1 MIKKSAVITLAA
13 VAIIIA
19 GAALFYNQNQL
30 SPTII
35 ELTKVEVR
43 DVNGTQLSSIADFR
57 ENSIAGPQ
65 YVNITDY
72 RLSVTGLV
80 QRNLSYSYED
90 VLSRFQSYQKVVQ
103 LDCVE
108 GWSVK
113 LLWQGIQV
121 NDIIQEA
128 GVGKEA
134 KTIIFRAADG
144 YSTSF
149 PINYITNGTI
159 MLAYKMNNVTLP
171 PERGFPFQLVA
182 ESKWGYK
189 WIKWV
194 VQIEISSADY
204 QGYWESRGYSNN
216 GDLNSS
222 FLGS

>member
-1 MIKKSAVITLAA
+1 MDKKAIIALAA
-13 VAIIIA
+13 IALIITVSL
-19 GAALFYNQNQL
+19 LFYNQNRL

-43 DVNGTQLSSIADFR
+43 EVTGTQLSSIADFR
-57 ENSIAGPQ
+57 ENSIAGVQ
-65 YVNITDY
+65 YVNGSDY
-72 RLSVTGLV
+72 RLIVTGLV
-80 QRNLSYSYED
+80 QRDLSYSYEE
-90 VLSRFQSYQKVVQ
+90 VLSRFQSYQKIVQ

-113 LLWQGIQV
+113 LLWQGV
-121 NDIIQEA
+121 LVKDIIQEA
-128 GVGKEA
+128 GIGEGA

-149 PINYITNGTI
+149 PIDYITNSTI
-159 MLAYKMNNVTLP
+159 LLGYKMNNVTLP

-194 VQIEISSADY
+194 VQIDISPGEY
-204 QGYWESRGYSNN
+204 RGYWESRGYSNS

-222 FLGS
+222 FIGP

>member
-1 MIKKSAVITLAA
+1 MISKGALVTLI
-13 VAIIIA
+13 AIVVIIA
-19 GAALFYNQNQL
+19 AAALFYTRDQE
-30 SPTII
+30 SPTIK
-35 ELTKVEVR
+35 ELTLVEVR
-43 DVNGTQLSSIADFR
+43 DVNGTALSSIADFR

-65 YVNITDY
+65 YVNITNY

-80 QRNLSYSYED
+80 SQNKTYTYGD
-90 VLSRFQSYQKVVQ
+90 VLSQFQSYQKVVQ

-113 LLWQGIQV
+113 LLWQGV
-121 NDIIQEA
+121 LVKDIVQQA
-128 GVGKEA
+128 GIEPGA

-149 PINYITNGTI
+149 PIDYITNGTI

-194 VQIEISSADY
+194 TQIEISPLDY
-204 QGYWESRGYSNN
+204 RGYWESRGYSNN
-216 GDLNSS
+216 GNLNSS
-222 FLGS
+222 FFGP